1 LKKLSLQRGQQP
13 VREGIGLQNVYLHN
27 QKNQILNVNLR
38 RLNKRKRIQNKRPL
52 KMKKQMTNRPQRRKK
67 NKSKIKRK
75 QSLNQR
81 KKAKKILRKN
91 LQVRTV
97 MKMRIL
103 KR

>member
-1 LKKLSLQRGQQP
+1 
-13 VREGIGLQNVYLHN
+13 
-27 QKNQILNVNLR
+27 
-38 RLNKRKRIQNKRPL
+38 
-52 KMKKQMTNRPQRRKK
+52 MKKQMTNRPQRRKK

-91 LQVRTV
+91 LLVRTM